1 MINYI
6 TIETRVTSTFHIRIS
21 IIIATFAGF
30 CRIYRIAIITY
41 DIFVFIHLFLYRLL
55 ARTSLTAGRINITLP
70 CLILALRHKEHI
82 LIGKGI
88 HIIKHIPQTSIYTA
102 VIQITVSRI
111 LEIICIM
118 FRIERIT
125 LGSADF
131 EIQNGFSRFFGFS
144 PTSSIISILIFKHTT
159 QVVSILRSTVPQRS
173 SRYPANKRNQS
184 QTGSLIHTTKIL
196 GSFHIFIRNHA
207 ISSLRIRHNL
217 FNHRMNRFFLEVHI
231 ISGIN
236 HTVNIR
242 SFAIHTQ

>member
-1 MINYI
+1 
-6 TIETRVTSTFHIRIS
+6 
-21 IIIATFAGF
+21 
-30 CRIYRIAIITY
+30 
-41 DIFVFIHLFLYRLL
+41 
-55 ARTSLTAGRINITLP
+55 
-70 CLILALRHKEHI
+70 
-82 LIGKGI
+82 
-88 HIIKHIPQTSIYTA
+88 
-102 VIQITVSRI
+102 
-111 LEIICIM
+111 M

-184 QTGSLIHTTKIL
+184 QTGSLIHTAKIL
-196 GSFHIFIRNHA
+196 GSFHILIRNHA
-207 ISSLRIRHNL
+207 ISSLCIGHNL